1 MARLTLSLIDR
12 SLALRILAALAL
24 ASLGAAW
31 LTADSNGAKP
41 MVLGGY
47 MVVFVAFFA
56 LAAAVKMRLLGVML
70 AQRCSMAV
78 FWCGWVAGMAHMWL
92 GLDTTVPDLWAI
104 ATLAPWQ
111 LCLTALLFF
120 CVPPMGAL
128 TLALGLAALS
138 AALPWLLGVPSST
151 VAMAWPVLASLALAQ
166 ALQALTCY
174 FVARQTLRLAAAG
187 QGTQVRTQDRAVE
200 GVTGSGRGRAMSVR
214 DLVSQRERDL
224 QSLLAQAEQS
234 HRDAALHAAESQ
246 AMLEAYPGAVFKL
259 DLRGVF
265 GFANAHAADLFG
277 VPSNHLVGSPAT
289 QWLGEAAYQ
298 QCLARNRVIQSTG
311 QPLSFEATFVQPD
324 GGHREYWMTQFMVAT
339 ADGQAPWVYQVGVD
353 ITARKQA
360 ERALIDAKAEAERA
374 NLAKSR
380 FMSRMSHEL
389 RTPLNAVLGLAQLL
403 RVQASQGQAPQ
414 VNVPQLNAPHLNVQQ
429 QGHLDTIADAG
440 KELLALVDETMDL
453 SRMDAGEMRVACVPV
468 NLSSLVTAALH
479 AVGPMALAQRV
490 ALAPSPMRR
499 ELWVQGDPVRLRQ
512 VLLNLLSNA
521 IKYNRSGGG
530 VAVRMVA
537 CSGDV
542 KLVVQDTGQGLTP
555 QQQAQLFEPYNRLGA
570 ERSGVQG
577 TGVGLSIA
585 RGLATLM
592 GGRLDVRSTV
602 GVGSE
607 FALYLRQV
615 AAPVAAGLPWPDSA
629 LGALQENRD
638 VRGSVLYVEDNDVNV
653 LVFGACLARR
663 PEVRLHVANNAAQAL
678 ALARREPLGLVV
690 LDLNLPDMS
699 GLELARQLR
708 QLPAL
713 AGVPMALLTADA
725 TPQTAALAR
734 DQGFQKLWHKP
745 FDAGQLLADVDIL
758 LERVS
763 A

>member
-1 MARLTLSLIDR
+1 MSRLTLSLIDR

-24 ASLGAAW
+24 ASLAAAW
-31 LTADSNGAKP
+31 LSAVGNGVQP
-41 MVLGGY
+41 LVLAACL
-47 MVVFVAFFA
+47 VVFFAFVA
-56 LAAAVKMRLLGVML
+56 LAAAVRMRFLGVMV
-70 AQRCSMAV
+70 AQRCALSV
-78 FWCGWVAGMAHMWL
+78 LWGGWLAGMAHMWL
-92 GLDTTVPDLWAI
+92 GLTVAAPDLWAI
-104 ATLAPWQ
+104 AALAPWQ

-120 CVPPMGAL
+120 CVPPVRAL
-128 TLALGLAALS
+128 ALALGLAALS
-138 AALPWLLGVPSST
+138 AALPWGLGVPAST
-151 VAMAWPVLASLALAQ
+151 VTAAWPVLASLACAQ
-166 ALQALTCY
+166 GVQALTCY
-174 FVARQTLRLAAAG
+174 FVAQQALRLAAAG
-187 QGTQVRTQDRAVE
+187 QGAQHRAPDRA
-200 GVTGSGRGRAMSVR
+200 GQPATRPGHGRAISVG
-214 DLVSQRERDL
+214 DLVSQREHDL
-224 QSLLAQAEQS
+224 QRLLSQAEEA

-259 DLRGVF
+259 DLCGVF
-265 GFANAHAADLFG
+265 GFANAHAAGLFG
-277 VPSNHLVGSPAT
+277 VPAAQLVGSPAA
-289 QWLGEAAYQ
+289 QWLGEGAYQ
-298 QCLARNRVIQSTG
+298 QCLARSRAIQATG

-324 GGHREYWMTQFMVAT
+324 GDHREYWMTQFLVAT
-339 ADGQAPWVYQVGVD
+339 SDGQAPWVYQVGVD
-353 ITARKQA
+353 ITARKRA

-403 RVQASQGQAPQ
+403 RVQASQGNAMH
-414 VNVPQLNAPHLNVQQ
+414 VNASRVNVQQ

-468 NLSSLVTAALH
+468 NLSNLVTAALQ
-479 AVGPMALAQRV
+479 AVGPMARAQGV
-490 ALAPSPMRR
+490 ALAPSPLRR

-530 VAVRMVA
+530 VAVRLAA
-537 CSGDV
+537 CNGDV

-577 TGVGLSIA
+577 TGIGLSIA

-592 GGRLDVRSTV
+592 GGRLEMRSTV

-607 FALYLRQV
+607 FALSLRQV
-615 AAPVAAGLPWPDSA
+615 AAPLAAEPLQPDSG
-629 LGALQENRD
+629 LGALEENRD

-663 PEVRLHVANNAAQAL
+663 PEVRLHVATNAAQAL
-678 ALARREPLGLVV
+678 ALARREAVDLVV
-690 LDLNLPDMS
+690 LDLNLPDMT

-713 AGVPMALLTADA
+713 AKVPMALLTADA
-725 TPQTAALAR
+725 TPQTAAQAR
-734 DQGFQKLWHKP
+734 DEGFHKLWHKP
-745 FDAGQLLADVDIL
+745 FDAGQLLSDVDAL
-758 LERVS
+758 LERAEV
-763 A
+763 